1 MKRTTLLL
9 LLVLQL
15 TTVAVSL
22 YWNSKMDNLLRE
34 TQDKQFR
41 AELQNV
47 ELKFKLDKIELE
59 KKRGVPVIYL

>member
-1 MKRTTLLL
+1 MKHTTLLL

-15 TTVAVSL
+15 ATVAVSL
-22 YWNSKMDNLLRE
+22 YWNSKMETSLRE

-47 ELKFKLDKIELE
+47 ELKFKLDKIELQ
-59 KKRGVPVIYL
+59 KKRGVPVTYL